1 MRDFTKSVT
10 GYTWAMSLFG
20 VQQIVNIFSPKKA
33 TEAFNSVSKATEDQF
48 GQALKAT
55 FRAGDNLQK
64 GVVDATFEVL
74 GLGMFNGRGGGG
86 TADVARQ
93 TGEALRQ
100 GGRAMSQVADVV
112 GQTVQSA
119 TAAVTSATQKAAA
132 PSPPPTSEAGGA
144 TGRQH
149 QSWGAAPRQDS

>member
-1 MRDFTKSVT
+1 MRDFTKSIT
-10 GYTWAMSLFG
+10 SYTWAMSLFG

-33 TEAFNSVSKATEDQF
+33 AEAFNGVSKATEDQF
-48 GQALKAT
+48 GQALKAA

-64 GVVDATFEVL
+64 GLVDATFGVL

-100 GGRAMSQVADVV
+100 GGRAMSQAVDVV

-119 TAAVTSATQKAAA
+119 TAAVSSAAQQATA
-132 PSPPPTSEAGGA
+132 PSPPPTAEADGA
-144 TGRQH
+144 TGKQH
-149 QSWGAAPRQDS
+149 QSWGAAPRQR